1 MKKMLFVFNPNS
13 GKGLIKNYLL
23 DIVKVFTE
31 GGYELC
37 VYPTK
42 SPRDGYEYVKENG
55 SRFDVVACSGGDGTL
70 NEVVDA
76 ALAIQP
82 DDRPPIGYIPSGST
96 NDFAV
101 SLGISKNMVDAA
113 ADIVKGEPCYCDVG
127 DFNGRTFNYVAA
139 FGAFTNVSYATP
151 QEMKNILGHQAY
163 YIEAVKRITEIR
175 PSHMRIYAN
184 DRMEEGDFI
193 YGMVSNAKSVAGM
206 TNLLGDNVKLN
217 DGLFELMF
225 IRNPRTPL
233 DFQQLVDGFI
243 NQRIQDK
250 DQAVCFQCS
259 DVVVEC
265 DEGVDWVLD
274 GEYGGNNTRV
284 EISVLGSQVRLIST
298 DIIE

>member
-1 MKKMLFVFNPNS
+1 
-13 GKGLIKNYLL
+13 
-23 DIVKVFTE
+23 
-31 GGYELC
+31 
-37 VYPTK
+37 
-42 SPRDGYEYVKENG
+42 
-55 SRFDVVACSGGDGTL
+55 
-70 NEVVDA
+70 
-76 ALAIQP
+76 
-82 DDRPPIGYIPSGST
+82 
-96 NDFAV
+96 
-101 SLGISKNMVDAA
+101 
-113 ADIVKGEPCYCDVG
+113 VG